1 MRIDTALDDGEIRY
15 EYSTVFNGLSVE
27 ADYEDLEAIQDIPGL
42 KDAYVSQVY
51 RLIEPVNE
59 TKLADSVPA
68 IGGDIVQDTDYTGK
82 GMVVAILDTGLDTDH
97 EAFQNAV
104 NAPKYSKSD
113 ISEDC
118 RQSASCG

>member
-1 MRIDTALDDGEIRY
+1 M
-15 EYSTVFNGLSVE
+15 
-27 ADYEDLEAIQDIPGL
+27 
-42 KDAYVSQVY
+42 
-51 RLIEPVNE
+51 
-59 TKLADSVPA
+59 PA

-113 ISEDC
+113 ISEKIADN
-118 RQSASCG
+118 ALHAG